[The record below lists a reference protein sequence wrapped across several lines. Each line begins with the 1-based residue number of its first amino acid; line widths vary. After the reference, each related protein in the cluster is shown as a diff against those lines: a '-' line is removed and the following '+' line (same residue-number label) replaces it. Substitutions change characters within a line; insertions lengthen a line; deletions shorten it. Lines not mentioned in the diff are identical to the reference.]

1 MRKMKLLLALAGV
14 MSIAGA
20 NAPVQSIKVIANS
33 TVRGDKIS
41 ARELK
46 SVYLGKSTS
55 LGDGTRVE
63 PVLEKGGPAH
73 EIFLRHYLGQSNEQL
88 QVYYRSLVFSGKAS
102 MPKEVGSD
110 AEMIAY
116 VARTKNAI
124 GYVSADTDTG
134 DMKTLAIEGTN
145 ERKLITRVEPV
156 YPDVLRKNHIGG
168 VVRLAVT
175 VAPNGSVEGI
185 DVLGGNPALVTPAQ
199 DAVSKW
205 VYAPGPSRTV
215 IEVSVPFDAKH

>member
-1 MRKMKLLLALAGV
+1 MRKMKLLLAVAGV

-20 NAPVQSIKVIANS
+20 NAPVQSIKVVANA

-41 ARELK
+41 TRELK
-46 SVYLGKSTS
+46 SVYLGKTTS

-73 EIFLRHYLGQSNEQL
+73 EIFLKHYLGQSNEQL

-124 GYVSADTDTG
+124 GYVSADADTEG
-134 DMKTLAIEGTN
+134 LKTLIIEGAN
-145 ERKLITRVEPV
+145 ERKLMTRVEPE

-168 VVRLAVT
+168 IVRLSVT

-185 DVLGGNPALVTPAQ
+185 EVLGGNPALVTPAR
-199 DAVSKW
+199 DAVMNW

-215 IEVSVPFDAKH
+215 IEVSIPFDAKR